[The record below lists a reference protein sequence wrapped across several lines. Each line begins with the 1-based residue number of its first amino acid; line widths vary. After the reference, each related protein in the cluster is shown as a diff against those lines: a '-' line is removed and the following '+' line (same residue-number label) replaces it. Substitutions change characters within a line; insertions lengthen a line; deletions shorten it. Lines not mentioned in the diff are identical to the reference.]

1 MRKLP
6 LMRGID
12 KNSPEYDFVRQLL
25 ENISCIVCSEE
36 YDEEDVA
43 IMSEQDELWMLM
55 VSCHH
60 CETQGIILAMLKD
73 DEHIELLTDL
83 TPEEL
88 ETVQDLPAISGDDV
102 LDACQFLRDFDGDFV
117 ELFEEDLREI

>member
-117 ELFEEDLREI
+117 ELFKEELREI

>member
-88 ETVQDLPAISGDDV
+88 ETAQDLPAISGDDV
-102 LDACQFLRDFDGDFV
+102 LDACQFLRDFNGDFV

>member
-88 ETVQDLPAISGDDV
+88 ETAQDLPAISGDDV
-102 LDACQFLRDFDGDFV
+102 LDAFQFLQDFDGDFV
-117 ELFEEDLREI
+117 ELFKEDLREI